1 MDIRYPSH
9 IRIDFGVSIEYYPIW
24 GGRTSKNRFM
34 NKKTRTILFAICVF
48 LFALTAPSIILY
60 SQGYRFDFETRKVVQ
75 TGGLY
80 FKVAPRSAEVY
91 LNSKFKNTTSV
102 FTSSSLIENLLPKT
116 YYAEIKKDGYY
127 SWQKTLTVEERRVT
141 EAKNITLIPQNINF
155 TTTSSPLPKITGN
168 ATSSDGQKVIEAD
181 DHEIWISFPKEEKK
195 IFLTRFSEIIGKIF
209 WLNDYYL
216 IFNVGDK
223 LKVAEIDDRDRLNVV
238 DIAEFKNPE
247 MFWDFSSGKLYV
259 LSEKV
264 LSVSKNLLP

>member
-1 MDIRYPSH
+1 MDIGYPSH

-34 NKKTRTILFAICVF
+34 TKKTRTILFFTFAA
-48 LFALTAPSIILY
+48 LFVLAAPTVLFY
-60 SQGYRFDFETRKVVQ
+60 SQGYRFDFEAKKIVQ

-80 FKVAPRSAEVY
+80 LKVAPRSAQVY
-91 LNSKFKNTTSV
+91 LNGTLKGTTSL
-102 FTSSSLIENLLPKT
+102 FTNSVLIENLLPKT
-116 YYAEIKKDGYY
+116 YSVEIKKDGYY

>member
-1 MDIRYPSH
+1 
-9 IRIDFGVSIEYYPIW
+9 
-24 GGRTSKNRFM
+24 M

-141 EAKNITLIPQNINF
+141 EAKNITLIPKTPGLTKLDTTPAEIKSIVSKF
-155 TTTSSPLPKITGN
+155 TAS

-181 DHEIWISFPKEEKK
+181 KHEIWIKFSEEKEK
-195 IFLTRFSEIIGKIF
+195 IFLIRFSENIGKIF
-209 WLNDYYL
+209 WFNDYYL

-223 LKVAEIDDRDRLNVV
+223 IKVAEIDDLEHSMIRK
-238 DIAEFKNPE
+238 ECPQ
-247 MFWDFSSGKLYV
+247 S
-259 LSEKV
+259 
-264 LSVSKNLLP
+264 LPIPRSQELV